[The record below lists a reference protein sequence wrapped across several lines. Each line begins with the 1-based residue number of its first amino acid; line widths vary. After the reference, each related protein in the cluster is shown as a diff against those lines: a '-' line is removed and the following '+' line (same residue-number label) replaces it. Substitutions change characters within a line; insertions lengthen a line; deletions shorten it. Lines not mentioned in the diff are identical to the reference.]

1 MRNLSFS
8 LHLREISSR
17 AKGKLNKRLGKQYKY
32 YIYARIYQY
41 TYVYSIYI
49 YILNVIEFIW
59 NSYFEVTWFGASVKT
74 PRQRFGK
81 RESSEDG
88 VYVGFD
94 GHGQIL
100 RDATQGVKACPGP
113 FDTFNG
119 LVGKAG
125 KATGNHGFD
134 SWPSKYRGVLYI
146 FPSTNR
152 MIQLVEVQNLV
163 MWWEQIPSW
172 ELCRYRN
179 VYSSVA
185 SKCNN

>member
-1 MRNLSFS
+1 M
-8 LHLREISSR
+8 
-17 AKGKLNKRLGKQYKY
+17 
-32 YIYARIYQY
+32 RIYKY
-41 TYVYSIYI
+41 TYVYSIYVNI

-59 NSYFEVTWFGASVKT
+59 NSCFEVAWFGASVKT

-88 VYVGFD
+88 VDVGFD

-119 LVGKAG
+119 LVRGKAG

-134 SWPSKYRGVLYI
+134 SWPSNIGVFSKFSLQPIEWFNWLKFKIWSCDENRFLPGNCIYTEI
-146 FPSTNR
+146 FIRLLQANAIT
-152 MIQLVEVQNLV
+152 
-163 MWWEQIPSW
+163 
-172 ELCRYRN
+172 
-179 VYSSVA
+179 
-185 SKCNN
+185 K